1 MRAFAVAT
9 AMAALALAG
18 PAHAASLSANYSA
31 GTLTYNA
38 AAGEKNNV
46 SISDATAAYL
56 LQDSAQSAL
65 SLVVIGG
72 GGCTSVQAWKFRC
85 VSLGIGKLVVNL
97 GDGNDTLDARETA
110 LPTTVTAGAGQ
121 KSIDTGSANDTID
134 AANGYADHISCGA
147 GEDVV
152 HADATDKVADDCE
165 QVSADGSFV
174 GTGAL
179 PPGAVGGSSGS
190 AGATG
195 TAGQSTSTGSAG
207 GQASN
212 ISSLEAPIGLRL
224 PSNPVA
230 LQSPR
235 RAVVTVGCSASAPDD
250 CRGDIY
256 IDAAAALGAAAR
268 GHYVTQQ
275 RRIAHRKFNIR
286 RGKTAKIGMRIAF
299 RGHYAQVV
307 RRRRGIRA
315 TLRIVTR
322 DSAGNVVGMSSRP
335 VTLHAAASKWSR
347 KRPYRR
353 PVRH

>member
-1 MRAFAVAT
+1 MRSLAVVT
-9 AMAALALAG
+9 AMATVACVA
-18 PAHAASLSANYSA
+18 PAHAATLSANYSS
-31 GTLTYNA
+31 GTLTYTA
-38 AAGEKNNV
+38 APGEKNNL
-46 SISDATAAYL
+46 SISDATAAYQ

-65 SLVVIGG
+65 SLLVLGSGSCV
-72 GGCTSVQAWKFRC
+72 SVQAWKFRC

-97 GDGNDTLDARETA
+97 GDGNDTLDAGDTS
-110 LPTTVTAGAGQ
+110 LPTTVVAGAGQ
-121 KSIDTGSANDTID
+121 KTIDTGSANDTIE
-134 AANGYADHISCGA
+134 AANGAVDHISCGA
-147 GEDVV
+147 GDDIV

-174 GTGAL
+174 GTNL
-179 PPGAVGGSSGS
+179 PSSSVDGRSGTSSTTGS
-190 AGATG
+190 AGSA
-195 TAGQSTSTGSAG
+195 SPGSPG

-212 ISSLEAPIGLRL
+212 VSSLEAPIGLRL

-256 IDAAAALGAAAR
+256 IDAPAALSAAAR

-275 RRIAHRKFNIR
+275 RRLAHRKFNIR
-286 RGKTAKIGMRIAF
+286 RGKTAKVGMRIAF

-307 RRRRGIRA
+307 RRRRSIRA

-335 VTLHAAASKWSR
+335 VTLHAASSKWSR
-347 KRPYRR
+347 KRPFRR

>member
-1 MRAFAVAT
+1 
-9 AMAALALAG
+9 MAALACAG
-18 PAHAASLSANYSA
+18 PAHAATLSANYSA

-38 AAGEKNNV
+38 ATGEKNNV
-46 SISDATAAYL
+46 SVSDATATYQ

-97 GDGNDTLDARETA
+97 GDGNDTLDAAETG

-121 KSIDTGSANDTID
+121 KTIDTGSANDTIE
-134 AANGYADHISCGA
+134 AANGYVDEISCGA
-147 GEDVV
+147 GDDVV

-174 GTGAL
+174 GTV
-179 PPGAVGGSSGS
+179 PPGSVGGGSGSSGT
-190 AGATG
+190 TG
-195 TAGQSTSTGSAG
+195 SSTSPGSAG
-207 GQASN
+207 GQTSN
-212 ISSLEAPIGLRL
+212 VSSLEAPIGLRL

-235 RAVVTVGCSASAPDD
+235 RAVVTMGCSASAPED

-256 IDAAAALGAAAR
+256 IDAPAALGAAAR

-275 RRIAHRKFNIR
+275 RRLAHRKFNIR
-286 RGKTAKIGMRIAF
+286 RGKTAKVGMRIAF

-307 RRRRGIRA
+307 RRRRSIRA

-347 KRPYRR
+347 RRPSRR
-353 PVRH
+353 PVRR